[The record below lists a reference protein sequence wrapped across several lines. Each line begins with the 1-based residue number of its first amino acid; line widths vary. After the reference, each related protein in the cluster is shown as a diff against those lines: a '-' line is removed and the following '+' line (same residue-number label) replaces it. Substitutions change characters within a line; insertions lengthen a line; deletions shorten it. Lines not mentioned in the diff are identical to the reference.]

1 MRISNE
7 EKEYIIKNFK
17 DSFNFGKLYIFGSRI
32 DENKKGGDLDL
43 FIEYNRDIS
52 FQAFYKMLKKFRK
65 KLHILPYYKVDIIY
79 HLPNKEIKNIHK
91 EAKNGILLYERSMD

>member
-17 DSFNFGKLYIFGSRI
+17 DSFDGGKLYIFGSRI
-32 DENKKGGDLDL
+32 DDSKKGGDLDL
-43 FIEYNRDIS
+43 FIEYHRDIP
-52 FQAFYKMLKKFRK
+52 FKEFYKMLKKFRK
-65 KLHILPYYKVDIIY
+65 RLHILPYYKVDIIY

-91 EAKNGILLYERSMD
+91 EAKNGIELIG